1 MTIAQAESGRPISS
15 LAEIRPWPW
24 TIDADGTACSSTASQ
39 PRSPGCENRRL
50 ATASS
55 MSAACRSICI
65 TMPAEPVHLS
75 YLLRQNGAAWQII
88 NVYLNG
94 TISELA
100 TPRSESGSILRGQ
113 GIDGLIVTLNAE
125 ADTLAAHPS

>member
-1 MTIAQAESGRPISS
+1 
-15 LAEIRPWPW
+15 
-24 TIDADGTACSSTASQ
+24 
-39 PRSPGCENRRL
+39 
-50 ATASS
+50 
-55 MSAACRSICI
+55 
-65 TMPAEPVHLS
+65 MPAEPVHLS
-75 YLLRQNGAAWQII
+75 YLLLQNGAARQII
-88 NVYLNG
+88 DVYLNG

>member
-1 MTIAQAESGRPISS
+1 
-15 LAEIRPWPW
+15 
-24 TIDADGTACSSTASQ
+24 
-39 PRSPGCENRRL
+39 
-50 ATASS
+50 
-55 MSAACRSICI
+55 
-65 TMPAEPVHLS
+65 MPPEPLHFS

-88 NVYLNG
+88 VVYLNG
-94 TISELA
+94 AISELA